1 MQIDRNNGPAPVTG
15 VDTAAKT
22 VKRTTT
28 ESDSGSFSHV
38 DELEKSLRDQ
48 DDVRADVVKKAA
60 ALVNQDHYP
69 PAETMN
75 RFANLLA
82 IKMGMSD

>member
-1 MQIDRNNGPAPVTG
+1 

-22 VKRTTT
+22 VKRATT

>member
-1 MQIDRNNGPAPVTG
+1 
-15 VDTAAKT
+15 VDAAAKT

-38 DELEKSLRDQ
+38 DDLEKSLRDQ
-48 DDVRADVVKKAA
+48 DDVRADLVKKAA

-82 IKMGMSD
+82 IQMGTSE